1 MTKPQEQWWVN
12 HSWVGSI
19 ALNHFGRKTDLQNLN
34 RLRLQEGVISLK
46 VIFQTRKFAKCVGKK
61 KLRDMQVS
69 DKQLLAKMR
78 LPVHINF
85 IAHMLRSDKEE
96 AMERIKSLISQGLV
110 VESTYAKDYFVV
122 KNTN

>member
-1 MTKPQEQWWVN
+1 
-12 HSWVGSI
+12 
-19 ALNHFGRKTDLQNLN
+19 
-34 RLRLQEGVISLK
+34 
-46 VIFQTRKFAKCVGKK
+46 
-61 KLRDMQVS
+61 MQVS

-85 IAHMLRSDKEE
+85 IAHMLRSHKEE

-110 VESTYAKDYFVV
+110 VESNYAKDYFVV

>member
-1 MTKPQEQWWVN
+1 
-12 HSWVGSI
+12 
-19 ALNHFGRKTDLQNLN
+19 
-34 RLRLQEGVISLK
+34 
-46 VIFQTRKFAKCVGKK
+46 
-61 KLRDMQVS
+61 MQVS
-69 DKQLLAKMR
+69 DRELLAKMR

-110 VESTYAKDYFVV
+110 VESNYAKDYFVV